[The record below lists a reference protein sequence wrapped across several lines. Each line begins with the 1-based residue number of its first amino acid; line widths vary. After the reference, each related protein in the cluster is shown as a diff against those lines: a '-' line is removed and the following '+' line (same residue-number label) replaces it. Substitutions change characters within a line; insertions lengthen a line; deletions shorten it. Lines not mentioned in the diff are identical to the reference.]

1 MATNYDFNI
10 TQGTEF
16 YLRFKLKDSSG
27 SAIDLT
33 NYLISGKVKN
43 RYGDSDPLYDLAPS
57 GVTNLLTGGCVDVL
71 LKGES
76 TSTIPVGQHSY
87 DIEIYTAQ
95 GYADKVV
102 YGNFNVYP
110 EITT

>member
-16 YLRFKLKDSSG
+16 YVRLKLKDSAG
-27 SAIDLT
+27 TVIDLT
-33 NYLISGKVKN
+33 NYLVSGQVKN
-43 RYGDSDPLYDLAPS
+43 RYGDTSSLFDLNPS
-57 GVTNLLTGGCVDVL
+57 GIIPLTGGFVDVL
-71 LKGES
+71 IKGS
-76 TSTIPVGQHSY
+76 GTAALPVGQHLY
-87 DIEIYTAQ
+87 DVEIYTAL

-102 YGNFNVYP
+102 YGNFNVHP

>member
-16 YLRFKLKDSSG
+16 YVRLKLKDSSG
-27 SAIDLT
+27 TVIDLT
-33 NYLISGKVKN
+33 NYLVSGQVKS
-43 RYGDSDPLYDLAPS
+43 RYGDTDSLLSLSPS
-57 GVTNLLTGGCVDVL
+57 GVIPLTGGYVDVL
-71 LKGES
+71 LKGS
-76 TSTIPVGQHSY
+76 GTAAVPVGQHLY